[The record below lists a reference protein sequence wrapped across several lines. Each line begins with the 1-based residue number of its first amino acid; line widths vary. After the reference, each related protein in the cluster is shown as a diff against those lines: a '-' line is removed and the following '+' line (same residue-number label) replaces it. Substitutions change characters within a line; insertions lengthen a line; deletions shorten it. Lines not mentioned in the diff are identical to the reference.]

1 MSNMAFELIARD
13 GAARRGRMTFP
24 RGSVETPVFMPVGT
38 YATVKAMT
46 PEELE
51 DCGTELIVANTF
63 HLMLRPGTDRIV
75 AHGGLHRFM
84 HWHKPILTDSGG
96 FQVYSLGEMR
106 RISEEGVSFRS
117 PVNGDPVFLDAET
130 SMGVQRALGADI
142 VMAFDDCT
150 PLPASASETR
160 VSMERTLR
168 WAARSK
174 EAHGDSEA
182 ALFGIVQG
190 GLEPDLRKRSLEGL
204 LELGFAG
211 YALGGLSVGET
222 RAEREQVLDGIVAD
236 MPADRPRYL
245 MGVGAPEDIVE
256 AVRRGIDMF
265 DCVLPTRNARNGH
278 LFTAEGVVRIR
289 NARYRDDTGPV
300 DASCACYTC
309 RHYSRAYL
317 HHLDR
322 CGEILAARL
331 GTIHNLYHYQK
342 LMRGLGSAVETGK
355 LEDFVAAFYA
365 RLSAGEAARQG
376 QGEMS

>member
-96 FQVYSLGEMR
+96 FQVYSLGDMR

-355 LEDFVAAFYA
+355 LEDFVASFYA